1 MRLYILTKV
10 LIPFMQVMKMVL
22 AFYRLP
28 VLVQFLLLLLVF
40 SPLSAYCAEQLQPVA
55 IESISYN
62 LEPDE
67 RESIIFKLSGPAEDP
82 NVFLLNGGNPR
93 LVIDFPGTFY
103 KGENIVPVGGSKL
116 AHGIRVGAHLSPVM
130 KTRVV
135 IDLSTRHDAKYERL
149 ISDEGTVLT
158 IFLSPIFPEEVEK
171 TAKTVDAAVK
181 ITVEEESGVTKVETD
196 EPVEPVL
203 VEKDPSPG
211 GAVVV
216 NDLDRDS
223 QLLEISFDSS
233 SNKGEMVIFHLNDFY
248 PPTVSAIE
256 EETPRVF
263 CDFMDMKLGADVNE
277 VILAKGKYVERIRTA
292 LHKDPDKVRVVL
304 DLSPDKDYD
313 LQQVFFRNDN
323 LFVLIVNEL
332 PVEVVSD

>member
-1 MRLYILTKV
+1 
-10 LIPFMQVMKMVL
+10 MK
-22 AFYRLP
+22 R
-28 VLVQFLLLLLVF
+28 LVQFLLLILGF
-40 SPLSAYCAEQLQPVA
+40 FPLSVYCAEQLQPVA
-55 IESISYN
+55 LESISYN
-62 LEPDE
+62 LESSE

-82 NVFLLNGGNPR
+82 NVFRLNGGKPR

-103 KGENIVPVGGSKL
+103 KGKNVIPVDGRKL
-116 AHGIRVGAHLSPVM
+116 AHGIRIGVHLSPVM

-135 IDLSTRHDAKYERL
+135 IDLSTRNDVKYERL
-149 ISDEGTVLT
+149 VSVEGTVLT
-158 IFLSPIFPEEVEK
+158 IFLSPIFPEETKETK
-171 TAKTVDAAVK
+171 ETEDAAVK
-181 ITVEEESGVTKVETD
+181 IAVEEGSGVTKAEID
-196 EPVEPVL
+196 EPVVPVL
-203 VEKDPSPG
+203 VGKDSSPEG
-211 GAVVV
+211 GAVGA
-216 NDLDRDS
+216 NDLSRDS

-332 PVEVVSD
+332 PVEVVVD